1 MVKTDTLK
9 QWAVSLIICAIGGTV
24 ISLLSPR
31 GSMEKTLRAVIG
43 IFVVSAICTPLLKFG
58 KTELRLPAFA
68 ADAAE
73 ICVEADNLLEQTEK
87 ACKETVGR
95 VVSDVMA
102 SAKIDGYEVE
112 TNVDIDENY
121 CIIIQSI
128 YVTLDSENS
137 GSAAGIKAELQK
149 RLGVPVEIICE

>member
-1 MVKTDTLK
+1 M
-9 QWAVSLIICAIGGTV
+9 

-43 IFVVSAICTPLLKFG
+43 IFVVSAICTPLLKFS
-58 KTELRLPAFA
+58 KTELSLPAFI

-73 ICVEADNLLEQTEK
+73 ISVTADGLLEQTEK

-95 VVSDVMA
+95 VVADVMG
-102 SAKIDGYEVE
+102 SAKIDDYEVE

-121 CIIIQSI
+121 CIIIHSI
-128 YVTLDSENS
+128 QITFSSENS
-137 GSAAGIKAELQK
+137 DSVTEIKAELQK